1 LRRRVRAWLAQLR
14 SEAGLAPLTCSAY
27 ARDLDRF
34 LAWLGPQ
41 VDVGALGT
49 AEVVGFLEDE
59 RGRGL
64 APATLARRLA
74 SLRGFFRWWSEQEQL
89 GFDPT
94 RELTGARRPRPL
106 PKLLAPE
113 QVARLLEAPDTRRP
127 LGCRDRA
134 LLEVLYATGA
144 RVSEVAGL
152 RTDALVQG
160 GEVVR
165 LFGKRDKQR
174 LVPLGRR
181 AREALGQYLTRVR
194 PQLEARGSG
203 SALVFLSHRG
213 RALTRDR
220 ILRMVQDLAAQ
231 LGLPRVTPHVLRHS
245 FATHMLE
252 NGADLRS
259 IQELL
264 GHANLGT
271 TQKYTHASVEH
282 LRNEY
287 RKAHPKAK

>member
-1 LRRRVRAWLAQLR
+1 MRRRVRAWLAQLR

-34 LAWLGPQ
+34 LAWLGPEL
-41 VDVGALGT
+41 DPAALGT

-59 RGRGL
+59 RARGL
-64 APATLARRLA
+64 APSTLARRLA

-89 GFDPT
+89 DFDPT
-94 RELTGARRPRPL
+94 RDLAGARRPRPL
-106 PKLLAPE
+106 PKLLSAT
-113 QVARLLEAPDTRRP
+113 QVAELLEAPDSSRP

-174 LVPLGRR
+174 LVPVGSR
-181 AREALGQYLTRVR
+181 AREALGVYLRQVR
-194 PQLEARGSG
+194 PVLEARGPG

-213 RALTRDR
+213 RPLTRDR
-220 ILRMVQDLAAQ
+220 ILRMVQDLAAR

-252 NGADLRS
+252 NGADLRAV
-259 IQELL
+259 QELL
-264 GHANLGT
+264 GHADIGT
-271 TQKYTHASVEH
+271 TEIYTHVDQRRLSEVH
-282 LRNEY
+282 R
-287 RKAHPKAK
+287 RHHPRG